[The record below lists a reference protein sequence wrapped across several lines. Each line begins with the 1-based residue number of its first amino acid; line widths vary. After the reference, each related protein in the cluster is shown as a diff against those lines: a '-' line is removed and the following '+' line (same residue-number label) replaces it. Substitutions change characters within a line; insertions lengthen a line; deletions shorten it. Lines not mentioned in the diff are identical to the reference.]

1 MKKPDNYYGYAF
13 DKEMKNDKRKKR
25 WNKQRREFGVDDSET
40 WSLDVTLAHYILPR
54 LKMYNKVAFNVID
67 APELQKDVEK
77 MIEAFEIIVSD
88 DNYVPT
94 KEQNEKVQEGLDL
107 FAKNYRA
114 LWW

>member
-1 MKKPDNYYGYAF
+1 MKKPDNYHGYAF

-25 WNKQRREFGVDDSET
+25 WKKQREECGVDDTET

-54 LKMYNKVAFNVID
+54 LKMYRQIAFNTID
-67 APELQKDVEK
+67 APELQSDVDK
-77 MIEAFEIIVSD
+77 MIEAFELIVSEE
-88 DNYVPT
+88 NYNPT
-94 KEQNEKVQEGLDL
+94 EEQNKKVQDGLDL